1 MAGDPGTSFVP
12 KLLDDIANVL
22 PKLADNIVEFTT
34 TVASVVDKVVEY
46 FDNEENQRNV
56 AETAHD
62 ARTICQELLATMIY
76 CDSYMNN
83 VDTFA
88 QHARHRRRQDMVVEA
103 LQQETPQFE
112 LMKEYI
118 SQLKNSLSEAEDS
131 HTIFEESGFGG
142 ILARLD
148 SVLVKSEQNLVAEV
162 KMKKKII
169 KTGGAVAG
177 GAMAVA
183 GATGAGLAALTALP
197 TAGLASTIILGIT
210 AGTVTALGAGIGG
223 VTTLMTCKLAIGHE
237 EVIQGIKALLNLVS
251 IIVGIG
257 KSIQLIILEVRMKM
271 NNASNSINR
280 VDSASESVS
289 SMMFNLEMLFE
300 KLNTVGQTCH
310 DCHQRLNEK
319 KQFLETTINK
329 LLNL

>member
-22 PKLADNIVEFTT
+22 PPFADKIVEFTT
-34 TVASVVDKVVEY
+34 TVAIVVDKFVEN
-46 FDNEENQRNV
+46 FDNEENQRHV
-56 AETAHD
+56 ADTAHD
-62 ARTICQELLATMIY
+62 ARMICQELLTMMIY
-76 CDSYMNN
+76 CDSYMDN

-88 QHARHRRRQDMVVEA
+88 CHARHKRRQDMVVEA

-112 LMKEYI
+112 LMREYI

-142 ILARLD
+142 ILARLN
-148 SVLVKSEQNLVAEV
+148 SVLAKSEQNIVAEV
-162 KMKKKII
+162 KMKNKII
-169 KTGGAVAG
+169 KTGGVMAG

-223 VTTLMTCKLAIGHE
+223 ATTLMTYKLAKGHKE
-237 EVIQGIKALLNLVS
+237 AIESIKALFNLVS
-251 IIVGIG
+251 NIVVIG

-271 NNASNSINR
+271 NNTSCSINK
-280 VDSASESVS
+280 VDPAFESVS
-289 SMMFNLEMLFE
+289 SMMFNLEILFE
-300 KLNTVGQTCH
+300 KLNIVGQTCH

-319 KQFLETTINK
+319 KQCLETTINK
-329 LLNL
+329 LLNP